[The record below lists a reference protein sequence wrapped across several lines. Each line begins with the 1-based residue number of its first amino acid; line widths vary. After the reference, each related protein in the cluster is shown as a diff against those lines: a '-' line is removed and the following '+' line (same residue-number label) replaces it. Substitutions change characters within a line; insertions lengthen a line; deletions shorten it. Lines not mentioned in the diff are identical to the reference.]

1 MSSFEKDCKGNAKS
15 EYSKAFGGK
24 LNLLERY
31 KQIIGEKVCV
41 LFANPLL
48 KTIFAELLTI

>member
-41 LFANPLL
+41 FVCKSFAQDYLC
-48 KTIFAELLTI
+48 T